1 MSSHPPVLRKHYK
14 QRAAVTAFYM
24 GGPIDL
30 GSDGEPLLRGRC
42 WRFYFFSEVV
52 ARCISGFHLRQ

>member
-1 MSSHPPVLRKHYK
+1 MSTPPVLRKHYK

-30 GSDGEPLLRGRC
+30 GSDGEYVL
-42 WRFYFFSEVV
+42 
-52 ARCISGFHLRQ
+52 